1 MYSKESIEAQA
12 SAVTTEEVIRVENEA
27 SGDRDASSS
36 DDNDDK
42 EEPLCPL
49 FMEGLPRD
57 FSSNPTLLAIAS
69 LLEEDDD
76 DNNKKK
82 ESSTP
87 ARPVAA
93 PKLGGGKLRSVQNR
107 TRRAA
112 ASPYPK
118 QNKPPKKE
126 ASMGEAQLFLKLWKL

>member
-1 MYSKESIEAQA
+1 M
-12 SAVTTEEVIRVENEA
+12 VENEA
-27 SGDRDASSS
+27 SGDRQASSS

-42 EEPLCPL
+42 EEPFCPL
-49 FMEGLPRD
+49 FMEGLPPD

-69 LLEEDDD
+69 LLEEDGD
-76 DNNKKK
+76 DNEKKKK

-87 ARPVAA
+87 VRPVAA
-93 PKLGGGKLRSVQNR
+93 PKPGGGKLRSVQNR

-126 ASMGEAQLFLKLWKL
+126 ASMAEAQLFLKLWKL

>member
-1 MYSKESIEAQA
+1 MRSGSLAGEKKPES
-12 SAVTTEEVIRVENEA
+12 
-27 SGDRDASSS
+27 
-36 DDNDDK
+36 
-42 EEPLCPL
+42 
-49 FMEGLPRD
+49 FMITP
-57 FSSNPTLLAIAS
+57 
-69 LLEEDDD
+69 
-76 DNNKKK
+76 NKKK

>member
-1 MYSKESIEAQA
+1 MLCSKESIAAQA
-12 SAVTTEEVIRVENEA
+12 SAVTMVENEA
-27 SGDRDASSS
+27 SGDRQASSC
-36 DDNDDK
+36 DDDK
-42 EEPLCPL
+42 EEPFCPL
-49 FMEGLPRD
+49 FMEGLPSD

-69 LLEEDDD
+69 LLEEDGDD
-76 DNNKKK
+76 DKKKK

-93 PKLGGGKLRSVQNR
+93 PKPGGGKLRSIQNNR